1 MTRHSLVVDF
11 LLATILVNCVQLSTS
26 SFQTQDEMHSSQ
38 SLAHTRGGRGKVAA
52 AKGTK
57 FNAQEDHNGP
67 ETKIFNNTNSILQ
80 SFFAKHEQSSPK
92 HADANSAITDALEST
107 AYSPASSRGLQL
119 SQDITP
125 TQASLFT
132 DESQYYEGEL
142 IDVTFTMNPTVEN
155 LEDKFAWIGI
165 LPSGRPK
172 LLPHSTETRI
182 LPSVDRQSHAILQSQ
197 LACRLKA
204 KSSNGHY

>member
-142 IDVTFTMNPTVEN
+142 IDVTFTMNQTVDN
-155 LEDKFAWIGI
+155 LEYKFAWIG
-165 LPSGRPK
+165 LF
-172 LLPHSTETRI
+172 
-182 LPSVDRQSHAILQSQ
+182 RQDVQNYSLTPLKQEFYYPWIGESHAILQPE
-197 LACRLKA
+197 LACLTQ
-204 KSSNGHY
+204 SSKL